1 MAARSYQ
8 VGYGPN
14 PTQVQY
20 QAAKDILDTAPS
32 ITVIDIAFYK
42 KTMNRQSGASIV
54 YRRWLASAVDT
65 TPAPEG
71 SVKESRQLQ
80 NEDFPGTMLRY
91 TERYQV
97 TRVAYDLEPWD
108 AVKGA
113 TERLKQ
119 LVVATRERV
128 RWLAAVGGTNVFYNA
143 TAITSRPTV
152 NGPIT
157 PGRVQTVLRSLTNLK
172 AEYFQKEIQ
181 GSDKEGTSPIEAAY
195 YAFGH
200 SDIEG
205 DLRGFPGF
213 ARVVEYGSGRGAHM
227 QEFGAYQK
235 ARFFTSPDALKFSGA
250 GAASTTML
258 NTSGNTDVYPVIFC
272 GKNALCSVALNGSGA
287 NGFGNLKVDILDKA
301 DKSDPN
307 NSWVD
312 VCADWY
318 DLAMITSN
326 DWLVRLEVGATA
338 NLG

>member
-8 VGYGPN
+8 VGWGPN

-32 ITVIDIAFYK
+32 ITVIDIGFYNK
-42 KTMNRQSGASIV
+42 KMNRKSGASIV

-71 SVKESRQLQ
+71 SVKESRTLQ
-80 NEDFPGTMLRY
+80 HEDYAGTMLRY

-97 TRVAYDLEPWD
+97 TRVDYDLSPFD

-119 LVVATRERV
+119 LIVATRERV
-128 RWLAAVGGTNVFYNA
+128 RWLAAVGGTNVYYNS
-143 TAITSRPTV
+143 TAVSARNQV

-157 PGRVQTVLRSLTNLK
+157 PGRVQTVLRGLTNFK

-213 ARVVEYGSGRGAHM
+213 SLVVNYGSGRGVHM

-235 ARFFTSPDALKFSGA
+235 ARFFTSPDALKYAGG

-258 NTSGNTDVYPVIFC
+258 ATGGNADVYPVIFC
-272 GKNALCSVALNGSGA
+272 GKNALCSVALEGSGQG
-287 NGFGNLKVDILDKA
+287 GFGNLKVDILDKA

-307 NSWVD
+307 NSWID
-312 VCADWY
+312 ICADWY

-326 DWLVRLEVGATA
+326 DWLARLEVAATA
-338 NLG
+338 NL

>member
-1 MAARSYQ
+1 MAAKSYN

-20 QAAKDILDTAPS
+20 IASKDILETAPS

-71 SVKESRQLQ
+71 SVKESRTLQ
-80 NEDFPGTMLRY
+80 WEDFNGTMLRY

-97 TRVAYDLEPWD
+97 TRVDYDLSPFD

-119 LVVATRERV
+119 LIVATRERV

-143 TAITSRPTV
+143 TAITSRPAV

-157 PGRVQTVLRSLTNLK
+157 PGRVQTILRSLTNLK

-205 DLRGFPGF
+205 DLRSFPGF
-213 ARVVEYGSGRGAHM
+213 SLVVNYGSGRGAHM

-258 NTSGNTDVYPVIFC
+258 NTSGNTDVYPVVFC
-272 GKNALCSVALNGSGA
+272 GKNALCSVSLSGSGQ
-287 NGFGNLKVDILDKA
+287 GGYGNLKIDILDKA

-312 VCADWY
+312 ICADWY

-326 DWLVRLEVGATA
+326 DWLVRGEFGATA
-338 NLG
+338 NL